1 MMWYYQLN
9 HCQHGPTDAATIKD
23 LLTQQ
28 MLTRDSQVWTE
39 GMSAWRRLAETE
51 LASLLPTQVPPP
63 LRPPESDH
71 PSYDGGIAPEPVRLQ
86 LWNPD
91 VAANWSLLLTPA
103 FGAYLHAT
111 NWRTLGKPKGVT
123 ANMVWV
129 GVTVAFLALNLGMLF
144 VPDFHAM
151 AGIMQMVGL
160 GLLCGWYFSQGRPQ
174 AQYVKATLRR
184 DYIKKGWGRP
194 LLAGFAAVGVYTTVV
209 FLIATAASHPD
220 PNALAAAVKP
230 LILQEW
236 HKRPALQGL
245 SIQDIALVHK
255 GGKVY
260 TGFVETTRG
269 GQSERLVLEVV
280 FDGHTIAWEVK
291 PLGGK

>member
-9 HCQHGPTDAATIKD
+9 HCQHGPTDAETIKD
-23 LLTQQ
+23 MLAQQ
-28 MLTRDSQVWTE
+28 ILTRDSQVWTE
-39 GMSAWRRLAETE
+39 GLSAWTRLGDTE
-51 LASLLPTQVPPP
+51 LASLLPTHVSPP
-63 LRPPESDH
+63 LRPPESYH
-71 PSYDGGIAPEPVRLQ
+71 PSYDGGRATEPVRLQ

-111 NWRTLGKPKGVT
+111 NWRTLGKPERVT

-129 GVTVAFLALNLGMLF
+129 WVTVAFLALNLGMLF
-144 VPDFHAM
+144 VPDFQAM
-151 AGIMQMVGL
+151 AGIMQVVGL
-160 GLLCGWYFSQGRPQ
+160 GLLFSWYFSQGRPQ
-174 AQYVKATLRR
+174 AKYVKETLRR
-184 DYIKKGWGRP
+184 DYVKKGWGLP

-209 FLIATAASHPD
+209 FIIATAASHPN
-220 PNALAAAVKP
+220 PNALAAEVKP

-236 HKRPALQGL
+236 HKRPELQGL
-245 SIQDIALVHK
+245 SIRDIALVHK

-260 TGFVETTRG
+260 TGFVDTTLG

-280 FDGHTIAWEVK
+280 FDGHNIAWELK

>member
-1 MMWYYQLN
+1 
-9 HCQHGPTDAATIKD
+9 
-23 LLTQQ
+23 

-39 GMSAWRRLAETE
+39 GLSAWTRLADTE
-51 LASLLPTQVPPP
+51 LASLLPTPVPPP
-63 LRPPESDH
+63 RRPPESYH
-71 PSYDGGIAPEPVRLQ
+71 PSYDGGRATEPVRLQ

-111 NWRTLGKPKGVT
+111 NWRTLGKPERVT

-129 GVTVAFLALNLGMLF
+129 WVTVAFLALNLGMLF

-160 GLLCGWYFSQGRPQ
+160 GLLFGWYFSQGRPQ
-174 AQYVKATLRR
+174 AQYVKATLRW

-209 FLIATAASHPD
+209 FIIATAASHPN
-220 PNALAAAVKP
+220 PSALAAEVKP

-245 SIQDIALVHK
+245 SIRDIALVHK

-260 TGFVETTRG
+260 TGFVDTTRG

-280 FDGHTIAWEVK
+280 FDGHTIAWKLK